1 MPACL
6 LNDPSRT
13 PFQANPFG
21 WATAVPNARYSCKLG
36 ARATEVLVRPGK
48 IIGVGRN
55 YVEHAAELGNAVP
68 ERPLLFFK
76 PPTAVIGDGDAIVL
90 PPESAQVD
98 FEAEIG
104 VVIGTRL
111 RRGTEAQA
119 RAAIAGIT
127 CVNDVTARDIQRREE
142 QWARAKGF
150 DTFCPVG
157 PRVVP
162 VEPNRLPELEVVCRV
177 NGRGRRRP
185 RASRMTFATA
195 PLEPSV
201 SQGGAAEPGTR
212 TPAGAPAGGGPLRRG
227 EWVEG

>member
-21 WATAVPNARYSCKLG
+21 WATAVPNARYLCKLR
-36 ARATEVLVRPGK
+36 ARATGVLVRPGK

-55 YVEHAAELGNAVP
+55 YVDHAAELGNAVP

-76 PPTAVIGDGDAIVL
+76 PPTAVIGDGEPIVL

-104 VVIGTRL
+104 VGIGTRL

-119 RAAIAGIT
+119 RAGIAGVT

-142 QWARAKGF
+142 QWAPAKGV

-157 PRVVP
+157 PRGVP
-162 VEPNRLPELEVVCRV
+162 VEPDRRTQPAVGCRV
-177 NGRGRRRP
+177 NGRDRQ
-185 RASRMTFATA
+185 RA
-195 PLEPSV
+195 
-201 SQGGAAEPGTR
+201 
-212 TPAGAPAGGGPLRRG
+212 
-227 EWVEG
+227 